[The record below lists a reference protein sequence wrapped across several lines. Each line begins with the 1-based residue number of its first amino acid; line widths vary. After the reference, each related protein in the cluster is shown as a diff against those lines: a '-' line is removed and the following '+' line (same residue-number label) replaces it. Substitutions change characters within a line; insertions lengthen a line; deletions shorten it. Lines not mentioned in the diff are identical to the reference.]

1 VERGCRPRAWRPYL
15 APCSPR
21 GSGDAKAKATVKATA
36 KAKATAIIW
45 SLRPSG
51 FAPAFGREGCAS
63 QRDIFRWAKAPRY
76 LKGNG
81 NGNGNGKGKGVGGGN
96 GNSADIQLWTVSDGH
111 GFQVLQFAKSF
122 TARHKDLF
130 ANTVTTE
137 QSR

>member
-1 VERGCRPRAWRPYL
+1 VVLIVLNVVTWRGAAARAWRPYL

-63 QRDIFRWAKAPRY
+63 QRDIFRGAKAPRY
-76 LKGNG
+76 L
-81 NGNGNGKGKGVGGGN
+81 NGNGNGKGKGN
-96 GNSADIQLWTVSDGH
+96 GKGIHLRGTVDR
-111 GFQVLQFAKSF
+111 A
-122 TARHKDLF
+122 TDL
-130 ANTVTTE
+130 
-137 QSR
+137 